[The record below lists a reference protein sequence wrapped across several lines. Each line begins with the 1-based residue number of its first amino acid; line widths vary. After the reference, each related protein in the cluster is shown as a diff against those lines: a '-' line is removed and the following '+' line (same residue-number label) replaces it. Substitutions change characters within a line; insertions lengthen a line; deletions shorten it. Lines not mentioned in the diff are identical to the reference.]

1 MNGGRSFT
9 LNRNYP
15 WSTYSAWRR
24 SWSLENPQQAELPPH
39 ISCPDRNTGNAEGWC
54 GLCWSAE
61 PFATKLIPPSFF
73 LAKQHACSCFQ
84 KVEKYASQISSSP
97 QAYFQK
103 CLKTTNHQSRA
114 RKYIH
119 SFRKKKKTDSCTL
132 FGIHLY
138 RDWEAVGVHHKLPNI
153 KPTSE
158 VKEFPPQPYLSW
170 RWFHCLV
177 RVQNGKLSERKTSDG
192 SEIQKNLRNFQPHN
206 FWVMVFHRKNTYVG
220 IEAVLFN
227 EICVSVSQNE
237 GS

>member
-1 MNGGRSFT
+1 MGAEVSHWIEIIHGVHTVLGGGHDPLRIH
-9 LNRNYP
+9 NRLSYP
-15 WSTYSAWRR
+15 HTSPALTGTQAMLKVGVGCVDQRNPSQQN
-24 SWSLENPQQAELPPH
+24 WSLL
-39 ISCPDRNTGNAEGWC
+39 R
-54 GLCWSAE
+54 
-61 PFATKLIPPSFF
+61 FF

-206 FWVMVFHRKNTYVG
+206 FWVMVFHRKNTCVG

>member
-119 SFRKKKKTDSCTL
+119 SFRKKKKQT
-132 FGIHLY
+132 
-138 RDWEAVGVHHKLPNI
+138 AV
-153 KPTSE
+153 
-158 VKEFPPQPYLSW
+158 PYLASIYTETGRLW
-170 RWFHCLV
+170 VCTTSFQTSSQLV
-177 RVQNGKLSERKTSDG
+177 RSRSFRLSPTCPGDDSTAWSGFKTG
-192 SEIQKNLRNFQPHN
+192 NFQKGKQ
-206 FWVMVFHRKNTYVG
+206 VMDQKSKRTW
-220 IEAVLFN
+220 
-227 EICVSVSQNE
+227 EISSHTTFE
-237 GS
+237 